1 MRECIIL
8 AGGLGT
14 RLRSVIN
21 DKPKCLA
28 IVNGLPFLDYVLQ
41 ILIKYNFEHFIF
53 SLGYKSDDIIS
64 YINASNPNLNKTIVI
79 EEKPLGTGGATKLA
93 LQYSKTQNVL
103 IINADTYF
111 NFNINLL
118 YNFHDLNNSYCT
130 IALKYMYNFDRY
142 GSVVV
147 DDLNRI
153 ILFEEKK
160 KMIEGFI
167 NSGFILLNKNIFNK
181 INSET
186 FFLIEDLYIELIL
199 NLKIYGFKTDGY
211 FIDIGI
217 PDDFDKANL
226 DFKELSSIDNE

>member
-118 YNFHDLNNSYCT
+118 YNFY
-130 IALKYMYNFDRY
+130 
-142 GSVVV
+142 
-147 DDLNRI
+147 
-153 ILFEEKK
+153 
-160 KMIEGFI
+160 
-167 NSGFILLNKNIFNK
+167 
-181 INSET
+181 
-186 FFLIEDLYIELIL
+186 FF
-199 NLKIYGFKTDGY
+199 
-211 FIDIGI
+211 
-217 PDDFDKANL
+217 
-226 DFKELSSIDNE
+226 